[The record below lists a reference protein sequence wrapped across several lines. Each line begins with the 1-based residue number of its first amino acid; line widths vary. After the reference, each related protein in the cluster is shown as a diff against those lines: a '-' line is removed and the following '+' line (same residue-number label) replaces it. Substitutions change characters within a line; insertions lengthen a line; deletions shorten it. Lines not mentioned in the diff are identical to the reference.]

1 MWLETSKDCVFNTNV
16 KESHVI
22 TTDINVGVE
31 EDRPVLPNNLT
42 LFEMNF
48 SAEKKY

>member
-1 MWLETSKDCVFNTNV
+1 MAGDFERLCFRHINV